1 MHGLHSYSM
10 VKRRTLGTCSSLRIS
25 IDYAV
30 LGAVC
35 NGLESLNDAVYTHQ
49 SSFDKSH
56 LGKGSDASIPQLCYL
71 LFVLGQNRAVQM

>member
-1 MHGLHSYSM
+1 M

-25 IDYAV
+25 IDYAM

-35 NGLESLNDAVYTHQ
+35 NGLESLNDVYTHQ
-49 SSFDKSH
+49 SSFKKSH

-71 LFVLGQNRAVQM
+71 LFVLGQKRAVQM